1 MNARQLGAGPGI
13 EESTNIED
21 LHHLR
26 LMAPPDELVREDAAG
41 RSTARLY
48 VEHRTLTARPE
59 GGRLT
64 RRMGVP
70 QDDTGR
76 KLTKGNV
83 LHRVRR
89 ALSLGMWRRWRQ
101 RAGRGVPIGFSKFH

>member
-26 LMAPPDELVREDAAG
+26 LMVPPDELVREDPASS
-41 RSTARLY
+41 STARLY
-48 VEHRTLTARPE
+48 VDHRTLTARPE
-59 GGRLT
+59 SGGLS
-64 RRMGVP
+64 RRMRVAL
-70 QDDTGR
+70 DDTGR

-89 ALSLGMWRRWRQ
+89 VLSLGIWRRWRQ
-101 RAGRGVPIGFSKFH
+101 RAGCGVPIGFSKFH

>member
-1 MNARQLGAGPGI
+1 MNARQAGTGPGI
-13 EESTNIED
+13 EESKNIED

-26 LMAPPDELVREDAAG
+26 LMALPDELVREDPGG

-48 VEHRTLTARPE
+48 VDHRTLTARPE

-64 RRMGVP
+64 RRMEVP

-76 KLTKGNV
+76 KLTKPNV

-89 ALSLGMWRRWRQ
+89 VLSLGMWRRWRQ
-101 RAGRGVPIGFSKFH
+101 RAGCGVPIGFGKFH

>member
-1 MNARQLGAGPGI
+1 MNAGQLGTGPAI

-26 LMAPPDELVREDAAG
+26 LMAPLDALVRGKAVS
-41 RSTARLY
+41 RSRADLDVDY
-48 VEHRTLTARPE
+48 RTLTARPE

-64 RRMGVP
+64 RRMEVP

-76 KLTKGNV
+76 KLTKPNV

-89 ALSLGMWRRWRQ
+89 VLSLGMWRRWRQ
-101 RAGRGVPIGFSKFH
+101 RAGCGVPIGFGKIH